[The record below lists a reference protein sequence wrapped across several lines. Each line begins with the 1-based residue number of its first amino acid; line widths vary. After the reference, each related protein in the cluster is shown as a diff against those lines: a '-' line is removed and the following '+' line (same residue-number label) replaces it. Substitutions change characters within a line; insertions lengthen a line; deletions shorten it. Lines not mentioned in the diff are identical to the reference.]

1 MTLFENFF
9 KFEWLDLFFK
19 DLAIG
24 LGLVAILVVI
34 FWLLDKLQKNKK
46 PDLTA
51 RLADQELWQKRFKK

>member
-1 MTLFENFF
+1 MFENFF

-24 LGLVAILVVI
+24 LGLAAILVVI
-34 FWLLDKLQKNKK
+34 FWLLNKIKSK
-46 PDLTA
+46 PDLTQ